1 MFKFG
6 QTPLDNIGLDIDL
19 TDLTDNF
26 GKILSKFGIR
36 VDHYHAFS
44 DPITGDIFI
53 NMTDNEGDSIDA
65 ILTIDSDDVPGCSI
79 LDKSDR
85 ELGWIDLAG
94 ILPVVNGRI
103 DFGEG
108 KWFRYSILTNLLK
121 QGEVDFNQIKESR
134 SKTVVRTITKIE
146 EAFTVHGSN
155 IRTTVVHR
163 TRYRRL
169 TTRQVLGL
177 SSARRKSR
185 NKLAGVTE
193 SPTSDINIDRLERHI
208 SKYLKAGK

>member
-146 EAFTVHGSN
+146 EAFTVKGN
-155 IRTTVVHR
+155 NKVTVVSHR

-169 TTRQVLGL
+169 TTRQELGL
-177 SSARRKSR
+177 ASARRKSR